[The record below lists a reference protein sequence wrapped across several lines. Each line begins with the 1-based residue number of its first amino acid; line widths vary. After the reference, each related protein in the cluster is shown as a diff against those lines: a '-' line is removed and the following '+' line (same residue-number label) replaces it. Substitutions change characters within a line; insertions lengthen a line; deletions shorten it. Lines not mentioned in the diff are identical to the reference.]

1 MTKEEV
7 IAVFETKKFMIEMGA
22 NKISK
27 QLKTD
32 VEIIR
37 EARTI
42 VRKRIKE
49 SINISNTKE
58 ITFKSDKQKILF
70 LDIETAPL
78 RAFVWSRWKQNV
90 GLSQTISEWFMISW
104 SAKWLNDDYVYS
116 DVLSPREAI
125 GEDDK
130 RICNSLWYIL
140 NEADTVVTHNG
151 ISFDHKKINTRFL
164 LNDLMPTKPFRIIDT
179 LRVIKE
185 NFAFSSNKL
194 DNLLIQFNLP
204 RKLHTNFELW
214 SDCLAGSWEALTEM
228 ETYNKNDVVTLE
240 KAFDRIKPWIKNFP
254 NYVLYNELSD
264 AMVCPTCG
272 SVHLSDIGYYTTGVS
287 KYKMYRCDNCKS
299 ISKLRKSEKTKV
311 LLTNN
316 IR

>member
-7 IAVFETKKFMIEMGA
+7 IAFFKEKPYSIEMGVGKLS
-22 NKISK
+22 NW
-27 QLKTD
+27 LKTD
-32 VEIIR
+32 VDIIR
-37 EARTI
+37 EARAI
-42 VRKRIKE
+42 VRRNLKE
-49 SINISNTKE
+49 FGTTYHPKE
-58 ITFKSDKQKILF
+58 VAFKNDKQKILF

-104 SAKWLNDDYVYS
+104 SAKWVNDDYVYS

-125 GEDDK
+125 EEDDK

-151 ISFDHKKINTRFL
+151 ISFDHKRINTRFL

-179 LRVIKE
+179 LRVIKD

-214 SDCLAGSWEALTEM
+214 SDCLAGSLEALTEM

-240 KAFDRIKPWIKNFP
+240 KAFDKLKPWIKNFP

-264 AMVCPTCG
+264 AMACPTCG
-272 SVHLSDIGYYTTGVS
+272 NTHLSDIGYYTTGVS

>member
-7 IAVFETKKFMIEMGA
+7 IAFFKEKPYGLLMGA
-22 NKISK
+22 NKLSR
-27 QLKTD
+27 QLRTD
-32 VEIIR
+32 VNIIR
-37 EARTI
+37 EARAI
-42 VRKRIKE
+42 VRKNMKE
-49 SINISNTKE
+49 FGTTYHPKE
-58 ITFKSDKQKILF
+58 VAFKHDKQKILF

-104 SAKWLNDDYVYS
+104 SAKWVNDDYVYS
-116 DVLSPREAI
+116 DVLSPREAVR
-125 GEDDK
+125 EDDK

-151 ISFDHKKINTRFL
+151 ISFDHKRINTRFL
-164 LNDLMPTKPFRIIDT
+164 LNELMPTKPFRIIDT
-179 LRVIKE
+179 LRVIKD

-214 SDCLAGSWEALTEM
+214 SDCLDGSLEALTEM

-240 KAFDRIKPWIKNFP
+240 KAFDRLKPWIKNFP

-272 SVHLSDIGYYTTGVS
+272 DVHLSDIGYYTTGVS

>member
-7 IAVFETKKFMIEMGA
+7 IAVFKEKSYLLLMGA
-22 NKISK
+22 NKISF

-32 VEIIR
+32 VNIIR
-37 EARTI
+37 EARAI
-42 VRKRIKE
+42 VRKNIKE
-49 SINISNTKE
+49 FGTTYHPKE
-58 ITFKSDKQKILF
+58 VAFKSDKQKILF

-104 SAKWLNDDYVYS
+104 SCKWLNDDYVYS
-116 DVLSPREAI
+116 DVLSPKEAI

-164 LNDLMPTKPFRIIDT
+164 LNNLMPTKPFRIIDT

-214 SDCLAGSWEALTEM
+214 SDCLAGSLEALTEM

-240 KAFDRIKPWIKNFP
+240 KAFDRLKPWIKNFP

-272 SVHLSDIGYYTTGVS
+272 DIHLSDIGYYTTGVS

>member
-7 IAVFETKKFMIEMGA
+7 IAVFKSKSFYMNMGA
-22 NKISK
+22 GKLSK
-27 QLKTD
+27 QFKCSKED
-32 VEIIR
+32 IY
-37 EARTI
+37 EARNI
-42 VRKRIKE
+42 VRNNVEQFGTTYHPKE
-49 SINISNTKE
+49 VA
-58 ITFKSDKQKILF
+58 FKSDKQKILF

-90 GLSQTISEWFMISW
+90 SLSQTISEWFMISW

-214 SDCLAGSWEALTEM
+214 SDCLAGSLEALTEM

-240 KAFDRIKPWIKNFP
+240 KAFDRLKPWIKNFP

-272 SVHLSDIGYYTTGVS
+272 SIHLSDIGYYTTGVS

>member
-1 MTKEEV
+1 MTREEV
-7 IAVFETKKFMIEMGA
+7 IEVFNQKKFMLDMGA
-22 NKISK
+22 FKIAN

-32 VEIIR
+32 VDIIR

-42 VRKRIKE
+42 VRKSLKE
-49 SINISNTKE
+49 SCSIGNPKDQI
-58 ITFKSDKQKILF
+58 FKQDNQKILF

-104 SAKWLNDDYVYS
+104 SAKWLNDDNVYS
-116 DVLSPREAI
+116 DVLTPEESVCESDR
-125 GEDDK
+125 

-214 SDCLAGSWEALTEM
+214 SDCLAGNQQALTEM

-240 KAFDRIKPWIKNFP
+240 LAFDRLKPWIKNFP
-254 NYVLYNELSD
+254 NYVLYNEVSD
-264 AMVCPTCG
+264 AMTCPTCG
-272 SVHLSDIGYYTTGVS
+272 DVHLSDIGYYTTGVS

>member
-7 IAVFETKKFMIEMGA
+7 IAVFKEKSYLLEMGA
-22 NKISK
+22 FKISK

-32 VEIIR
+32 VNIIR
-37 EARTI
+37 EARAI
-42 VRKRIKE
+42 VRKNIKE
-49 SINISNTKE
+49 FGTTYHPKE
-58 ITFKSDKQKILF
+58 VAFKSDKQKILF

-90 GLSQTISEWFMISW
+90 SLSQTISEWFMISW

-116 DVLSPREAI
+116 DVLSPREAV

-214 SDCLAGSWEALTEM
+214 SDCLAGSLEALTEM

-240 KAFDRIKPWIKNFP
+240 KAFGRLKPWIKNFP
-254 NYVLYNELSD
+254 NYVLYNGLSD

-272 SVHLSDIGYYTTGVS
+272 DIHLSDIGYYTTGVS

>member
-1 MTKEEV
+1 MTKEDVIEV
-7 IAVFETKKFMIEMGA
+7 FKSKSFYMNIGA
-22 NKISK
+22 GKLSK
-27 QLKTD
+27 QFKCSKED
-32 VEIIR
+32 IY
-37 EARTI
+37 EARNI
-42 VRKRIKE
+42 VRNNVEQFGTTYHPKE
-49 SINISNTKE
+49 VA
-58 ITFKSDKQKILF
+58 FKHDKQKILF

-104 SAKWLNDDYVYS
+104 SCKWLNDDYVYS
-116 DVLSPREAI
+116 DVLSPREAV

-179 LRVIKE
+179 LRVIKD

-214 SDCLAGSWEALTEM
+214 SDCLAGSLEALTEM

-240 KAFDRIKPWIKNFP
+240 KAFDKLKPWIKNFP

-264 AMVCPTCG
+264 TMACPTCG
-272 SVHLSDIGYYTTGVS
+272 DVHLSDIGYYTTGVS

>member
-1 MTKEEV
+1 MTKEE
-7 IAVFETKKFMIEMGA
+7 IIEVFKCKPFYINMGA
-22 NKISK
+22 GKLSK
-27 QLKTD
+27 QFKCSRD
-32 VEIIR
+32 DIY
-37 EARTI
+37 EARAI
-42 VRKRIKE
+42 VRKNQKDFGTTYQPKE
-49 SINISNTKE
+49 VA
-58 ITFKSDKQKILF
+58 FKHDKQKILF

-104 SAKWLNDDYVYS
+104 SAKWVNDDYVYS
-116 DVLSPREAI
+116 DVLSPREAV

-179 LRVIKE
+179 LRVIKD

-204 RKLHTNFELW
+204 RKLPTNFELW
-214 SDCLAGSWEALTEM
+214 SDCLAGSLEALTEM
-228 ETYNKNDVVTLE
+228 DTYNRNDVVTLE
-240 KAFDRIKPWIKNFP
+240 KAFDRLKPWIKNFP

-272 SVHLSDIGYYTTGVS
+272 NAHLSDIGYFTTGVS
-287 KYKMYRCDNCKS
+287 KYKMYRCDDCKS

>member
-7 IAVFETKKFMIEMGA
+7 IAVFKEKSYLLEMGA
-22 NKISK
+22 FKISK

-32 VEIIR
+32 VNIIR
-37 EARTI
+37 DARAI
-42 VRKRIKE
+42 VRKNIKE
-49 SINISNTKE
+49 FGTTYHPKE
-58 ITFKSDKQKILF
+58 VAFKSDKQKILF

-104 SAKWLNDDYVYS
+104 SCKWLNDDYVYS
-116 DVLSPREAI
+116 DVLSPREAVS
-125 GEDDK
+125 EDDK

-214 SDCLAGSWEALTEM
+214 SDCLAGNSEALTEM

-240 KAFDRIKPWIKNFP
+240 KAFDRLKPWIKNFP

-272 SVHLSDIGYYTTGVS
+272 GVHLSDIGYYTTGVS

>member
-7 IAVFETKKFMIEMGA
+7 VSVFKEKPYLLLMGA
-22 NKISK
+22 NKISF

-32 VEIIR
+32 VNIVR
-37 EARTI
+37 EARAV
-42 VRKRIKE
+42 VRK
-49 SINISNTKE
+49 NTKE
-58 ITFKSDKQKILF
+58 FGTAYHPKEVAFKSDKQKILF

-125 GEDDK
+125 GENDK

-194 DNLLIQFNLP
+194 DNLLIQFDLP

-214 SDCLAGSWEALTEM
+214 SDCLSGSLEALTEM
-228 ETYNKNDVVTLE
+228 EAYNKNDVVTLE
-240 KAFDRIKPWIKNFP
+240 KAFDRLKPWIKNFP

-272 SVHLSDIGYYTTGVS
+272 DIHLSDIGYYTTGVS